1 MVAQSCFS
9 RRPAKTLLPPH
20 LCPGHLH
27 SSLILSLFP
36 IFSCSFF
43 FILLL
48 LGQFLS
54 CLLTPAPFRTFS
66 LLLCLVFSPSR
77 APNFCMLPFITLLQP
92 VTQITPQKP
101 LPPQALVKCEEAG
114 LAKPIGVS
122 SFNRRQL
129 EMILKSQGS
138 STSPGAPA
146 TRPTSSP
153 SSSADSFR
161 ISTSPQWHP
170 SLCCTFAHRCFNVCF
185 TLLNTVPKA
194 MSLYKKHRR
203 VRVED
208 NLLGIMVVGP
218 RDLEVAD

>member
-1 MVAQSCFS
+1 MRSKRKHGATFRSPAPPSAPSCFLGACDVVAQSRFS

-27 SSLILSLFP
+27 SALILSLLP

-92 VTQITPQKP
+92 VTQITPHKP
-101 LPPQALVKCEEAG
+101 LPPQALVKCKEQDWPNPLACPALTAG
-114 LAKPIGVS
+114 S
-122 SFNRRQL
+122 WR
-129 EMILKSQGS
+129 
-138 STSPGAPA
+138 
-146 TRPTSSP
+146 
-153 SSSADSFR
+153 
-161 ISTSPQWHP
+161 
-170 SLCCTFAHRCFNVCF
+170 
-185 TLLNTVPKA
+185 
-194 MSLYKKHRR
+194 
-203 VRVED
+203 
-208 NLLGIMVVGP
+208 
-218 RDLEVAD
+218 